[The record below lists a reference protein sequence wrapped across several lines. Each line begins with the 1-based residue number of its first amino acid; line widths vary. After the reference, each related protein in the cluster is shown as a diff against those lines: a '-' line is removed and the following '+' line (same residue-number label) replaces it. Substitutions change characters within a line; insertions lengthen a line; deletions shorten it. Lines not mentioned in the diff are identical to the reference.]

1 MNDLFANLGDRG
13 TRIFK
18 FMSAVI
24 LIGAFLNY
32 NYHYFPSNYIFIGM
46 FGLYGVLWLWNVI
59 RPEK

>member
-46 FGLYGVLWLWNVI
+46 FGFGM
-59 RPEK
+59 

>member
-46 FGLYGVLWLWNVI
+46 FGLYSVLWLWNVI